1 MRGNDNEPWARRLAR
16 CFPGSHCVIS
26 ETNCYVSIEA
36 AIEHYEG
43 RCDNPWATVKAKIA
57 SGEIEIGE
65 PPSGAPGE
73 FLVLLDGGRRYGIM
87 RELGEHE
94 RVDGL

>member
-57 SGEIEIGE
+57 SGAIAVGE
-65 PPSGAPGE
+65 PPAGAPGE
-73 FLVLLDGGRRYGIM
+73 FLVFARRRKALRHRAGV
-87 RELGEHE
+87 R
-94 RVDGL
+94 RARAS